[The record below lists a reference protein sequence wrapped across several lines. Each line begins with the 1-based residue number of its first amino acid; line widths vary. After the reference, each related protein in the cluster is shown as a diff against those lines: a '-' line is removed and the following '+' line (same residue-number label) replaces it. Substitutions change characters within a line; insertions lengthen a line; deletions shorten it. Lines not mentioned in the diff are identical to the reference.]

1 MCRERP
7 HSTCLAPAPPLL
19 PAKRTVGHAA
29 SEAALLPASAAS
41 RLLPSVPPKLRPLIP
56 PKQRDEA
63 ASARPGDQMPR
74 PPPEDETDQDYDIPA
89 ASPVRE
95 AEAQEYEE
103 YDEPVPVA
111 AKNTGTYYSLFYMN
125 QDPINIFCSSCRD
138 PGPGL

>member
-29 SEAALLPASAAS
+29 SEAALVPASAAS
-41 RLLPSVPPKLRPLIP
+41 RLLPSVPPKLRPR
-56 PKQRDEA
+56 QRDEA
-63 ASARPGDQMPR
+63 APAPAPARPGDQLPR

-95 AEAQEYEE
+95 AEAREYEE
-103 YDEPVPVA
+103 YDEPVPAA
-111 AKNTGTYYSLFYMN
+111 AKNTGTSLLSFLDEPRSYKH
-125 QDPINIFCSSCRD
+125 F
-138 PGPGL
+138 L

>member
-41 RLLPSVPPKLRPLIP
+41 RLLPSVPPKLRPQ
-56 PKQRDEA
+56 QRDEA
-63 ASARPGDQMPR
+63 GDQLPR

-95 AEAQEYEE
+95 AEAREYEE
-103 YDEPVPVA
+103 YDEPVPAA
-111 AKNTGTYYSLFYMN
+111 AKNTGIYISTLF
-125 QDPINIFCSSCRD
+125 SR
-138 PGPGL
+138 

>member
-29 SEAALLPASAAS
+29 SEAALVPASAAS
-41 RLLPSVPPKLRPLIP
+41 RLLPSVPPKLRPR
-56 PKQRDEA
+56 QRDEA
-63 ASARPGDQMPR
+63 APAPAPARPGDQLPR

-95 AEAQEYEE
+95 AEAREYEE
-103 YDEPVPVA
+103 YDEPVPAA
-111 AKNTGTYYSLFYMN
+111 AKNTGIYISTLF
-125 QDPINIFCSSCRD
+125 SR
-138 PGPGL
+138 